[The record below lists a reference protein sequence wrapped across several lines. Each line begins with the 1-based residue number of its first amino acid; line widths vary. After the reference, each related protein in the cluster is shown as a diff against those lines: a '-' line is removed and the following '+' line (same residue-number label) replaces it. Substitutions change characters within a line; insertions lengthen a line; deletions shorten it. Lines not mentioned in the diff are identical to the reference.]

1 MAAEVFISYASQ
13 NRDRIL
19 DLVERL
25 RGAGVSVWIDQMG
38 IEGAAMWSQQIVAAI
53 RDCKVLI
60 LAISKNSATSENVV
74 KELALASEGRKRILP
89 VFIEEADI
97 PETMAYQLAGIQRV
111 EFFEG
116 NEEAGLKAVIRA
128 LATLDVDV
136 CSDATAAAGAEAGQ
150 AVRRHTHDR
159 SEAKR
164 EASVWLKV
172 AAGVVAL
179 AMLSFAGTIFM
190 DSSPAPTPGP
200 VALGQAQTN
209 MTEQTQLLAK
219 PATLDTNRVVVLP
232 FKVIGTANETADM
245 GYGLV
250 STLTS
255 KLQPL
260 QNLVVIAKESAR
272 KFKDSEQSPREIG
285 QALGAG
291 TIVTGEIQ
299 TGGGNIQVNIQLINA
314 NTEALGWGSTFTKS
328 QDEFLDM
335 QNEIATKLAS
345 ELKGGLDAAEAQQL
359 AQKATDN
366 AEAQAEYEAGRR
378 EWNRRNKEGFDN
390 AIQHFERA
398 IELDPDYAEP
408 YVGLSNT
415 YGLLSIYN
423 FASPGDSM
431 PKSRELAENAMSIN
445 PNMGSAYTA
454 LAWVQFMYD
463 YEWENAGN
471 NFKKGVELNPN
482 NATGF
487 HWYAIYLL
495 QTGQIDRVHPTI
507 KKAKELDPQSMI
519 IKNDF
524 AHLCWH
530 TGIEAYESEV
540 MQSVEE
546 ALEIDPHFEPALRL
560 KYCFSD
566 KENPSEGI
574 ELLQQ
579 AREIYPD
586 QPSLLTSSIELHW
599 KAGEK
604 QRALEIFVELLDKH
618 KDTINRSLIAQIYFQ
633 MGKTDDGFRWLEKSA
648 EIKEPSLILFA
659 NWRQYRFLNEEPRFR
674 KIFKKIN
681 HPMYVDK

>member
-150 AVRRHTHDR
+150 AVRRHHHDQ
-159 SEAKR
+159 SEARR
-164 EASVWLKV
+164 EISVWLKV
-172 AAGVVAL
+172 AAGVVAISVLSL
-179 AMLSFAGTIFM
+179 AGMVFM
-190 DSSPAPTPGP
+190 DSGPTPAPGP

-209 MTEQTQLLAK
+209 TTEQTQLLAK
-219 PATLDTNRVVVLP
+219 PVTLDTNRVVVLP
-232 FKVIGTANETADM
+232 FKVIGNANETADM

-314 NTEALGWGSTFTKS
+314 NTEALGWGSTFTKGK
-328 QDEFLDM
+328 DEFLDL

-345 ELKGGLDAAEAQQL
+345 ELKGGLDDAETQQL
-359 AQKATDN
+359 AQKATEN
-366 AEAQAEYEAGRR
+366 IEAQAEYQAGRR

-390 AIQHFERA
+390 AIKHFERA

-415 YGLLSIYN
+415 YALLSIYN

-431 PKSRELAENAMSIN
+431 PKSRDLAEKALSLN
-445 PNMGSAYTA
+445 PKMGSAYTA
-454 LAWVQFMYD
+454 TAWVQFLYD
-463 YEWENAGN
+463 YEWENAGS

-495 QTGQIDRVHPTI
+495 QTGQTDSVYPTI
-507 KKAKELDPQSMI
+507 KKAKDLDPQSMI

-546 ALEIDPHFEPALRL
+546 ALEMDPHFEPALRL

-566 KENPSEGI
+566 YGAPSEGI
-574 ELLQQ
+574 QLLKK
-579 AREIYPD
+579 AREIYPN
-586 QPSLLTSSIELHW
+586 QPSLLKSSIEVNW

-604 QRALEIFVELLDKH
+604 QRALELFVDLLDKH
-618 KDTINRSLIAQIYFQ
+618 KDTINRSLIADVYFR
-633 MGKTDDGFRWLEKSA
+633 MGKMDDGFRWLEKSA
-648 EIKEPSLILFA
+648 EIREPSLILFS
-659 NWRQYRFLNEEPRFR
+659 NWRQYQSLKKEPRFR
-674 KIFKKIN
+674 ELYKKIN
-681 HPMYVDK
+681 HPIYVD